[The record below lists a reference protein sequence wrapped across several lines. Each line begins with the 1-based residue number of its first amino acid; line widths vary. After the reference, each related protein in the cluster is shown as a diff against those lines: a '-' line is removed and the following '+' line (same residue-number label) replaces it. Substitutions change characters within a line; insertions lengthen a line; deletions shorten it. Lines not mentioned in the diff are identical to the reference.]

1 MTRKK
6 TASQPRNAP
15 KARAV
20 YELRPQ
26 HGRPVSVEA
35 AAAHELAE
43 QLAAHLHTDPYTSRA
58 AAHLLHVCRA
68 ALVAPKWSARRVGV
82 LVFQPDDQVQPA
94 PTTHPPTA
102 PAEPAGDAQEA
113 AEDAAQQPGSRQA
126 AGTQPEAATPAQDT
140 LDEPDSQD
148 SQGR

>member
-94 PTTHPPTA
+94 PTTHPPTGTERA
-102 PAEPAGDAQEA
+102 SPCRRPPRRPTRIRLPAAVFG
-113 AEDAAQQPGSRQA
+113 
-126 AGTQPEAATPAQDT
+126 
-140 LDEPDSQD
+140 
-148 SQGR
+148 